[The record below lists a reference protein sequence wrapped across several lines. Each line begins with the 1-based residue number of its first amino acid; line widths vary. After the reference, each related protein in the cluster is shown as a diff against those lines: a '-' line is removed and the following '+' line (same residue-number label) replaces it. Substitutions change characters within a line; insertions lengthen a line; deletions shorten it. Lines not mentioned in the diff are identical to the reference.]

1 MLRFRTAIERREPF
15 LPQDPA
21 MRLVVAVVKP
31 AQLESTRQ
39 ALAAVHVTRLTVC
52 DTHGYGPDAP
62 DQVRQEVMLEIAVNE
77 DFVDRT
83 VGTLAATLG
92 AGGAAEPP
100 RIFVLP
106 IEDAVQIYRCVRGP
120 EAV

>member
-1 MLRFRTAIERREPF
+1 MPPR

-21 MRLVVAVVKP
+21 MRLVLAVVKP

-52 DTHGYGPDAP
+52 DVHGYEPEAAA
-62 DQVRQEVMLEIAVNE
+62 QVRQEVMLEIAVND
-77 DFVDRT
+77 DFVERT
-83 VGTLAATLG
+83 VRTLAATLG
-92 AGGAAEPP
+92 PGGPADPP

-106 IEDAVQIYRCVRGP
+106 MEEAVQLYRFVRGP

>member
-1 MLRFRTAIERREPF
+1 
-15 LPQDPA
+15 

-31 AQLESTRQ
+31 AQVESTRQ

-52 DTHGYGPDAP
+52 DVHGYGPEAP
-62 DQVRQEVMLEIAVNE
+62 EQVRQEVMLEIAVND
-77 DFVDRT
+77 DFVDRA
-83 VGTLAATLG
+83 VSTLAATLG
-92 AGGAAEPP
+92 SGGNGDPP

-106 IEDAVQIYRCVRGP
+106 MEDAVQIYRFVRGP

>member
-1 MLRFRTAIERREPF
+1 
-15 LPQDPA
+15 

-31 AQLESTRQ
+31 AQLESMRQ

-62 DQVRQEVMLEIAVNE
+62 DQVRQEVMLEIAVND
-77 DFVDRT
+77 DFVDRA

-92 AGGAAEPP
+92 AGEPP
-100 RIFVLP
+100 RIYVLP
-106 IEDAVQIYRCVRGP
+106 MEDAVQIYRCVRGP

>member
-1 MLRFRTAIERREPF
+1 
-15 LPQDPA
+15 

-52 DTHGYGPDAP
+52 DVHGYAP
-62 DQVRQEVMLEIAVNE
+62 EAPGQVRQEVMLEIAVND

-83 VGTLAATLG
+83 VRTLAAALDT
-92 AGGAAEPP
+92 GGATDAP

-106 IEDAVQIYRCVRGP
+106 MDEAVQIYRHVRGP

>member
-1 MLRFRTAIERREPF
+1 MPPR

-21 MRLVVAVVKP
+21 MRLVLAVVKP

-52 DTHGYGPDAP
+52 DVHGYEPEAAA
-62 DQVRQEVMLEIAVNE
+62 QVRQEVMLEIAVND
-77 DFVDRT
+77 DFVERT
-83 VGTLAATLG
+83 VSTLAATLG
-92 AGGAAEPP
+92 PGGPGGLADPP
-100 RIFVLP
+100 RVFVLP
-106 IEDAVQIYRCVRGP
+106 MEEAVQLYRFVRGP

>member
-1 MLRFRTAIERREPF
+1 
-15 LPQDPA
+15 

-52 DTHGYGPDAP
+52 DAHGYGPETP
-62 DQVRQEVMLEIAVNE
+62 GHVRQEVMLEIAVND
-77 DFVDRT
+77 DFVDLT
-83 VGTLAATLG
+83 VATLAATLATGG
-92 AGGAAEPP
+92 AGEVP
-100 RIFVLP
+100 RIYVLP
-106 IEDAVQIYRCVRGP
+106 MDEAVQIYRCVRGQ

>member
-1 MLRFRTAIERREPF
+1 
-15 LPQDPA
+15 
-21 MRLVVAVVKP
+21 MRLVLAVVKP

-52 DTHGYGPDAP
+52 DSHGYEREAG
-62 DQVRQEVMLEIAVNE
+62 DQVRQEVMLEIAVND
-77 DFVDRT
+77 DFVART
-83 VGTLAATLG
+83 VSTLAATLG
-92 AGGAAEPP
+92 PGGTADPP

-106 IEDAVQIYRCVRGP
+106 IEEAVQVYRFVRGP

>member
-1 MLRFRTAIERREPF
+1 
-15 LPQDPA
+15 

-31 AQLESTRQ
+31 ALVESLRQ

-52 DTHGYGPDAP
+52 DAHGYGPVPAGE
-62 DQVRQEVMLEIAVNE
+62 VRQEVMLEIAVND
-77 DFVDRT
+77 DFVNRT
-83 VGTLAATLG
+83 VQTLSAAVT
-92 AGGAAEPP
+92 AGDPAA

-106 IEDAVQIYRCVRGP
+106 IDESIQIYRAVRGQ